1 MEDKMNKKIMSIYGG
16 HNATVVFRDDAGTYR
31 IIELE
36 RLMKQRYYMLF
47 DKSEEEFISV
57 MKSVLSI
64 AKEHWGIENDFDVC
78 AYGKNGAT
86 HLHSI
91 RKVVNTKEIK
101 QFDHHLSHA
110 ACAYYQSPRPLS
122 PTVVLDVAFDRE
134 PVDLV
139 ISFDGGGNDG
149 VFNVY
154 TTNRREINPKPV
166 FTSDLNLGHAYML
179 TGYPIK
185 ELKGQ
190 KGGLPHDLALAGKM
204 MGLVAYGSVRQEWL
218 PAMLEFYRSTG
229 EWSLERLGNKIG
241 LPLGINTIKGQV
253 SYDFAAT
260 SQRAFEILA
269 EELVLKVNAFDPDF
283 ICLSGGCALNV
294 LFNERL
300 ARKHGWGNDFL
311 FIPPNSDDGGLA
323 LGQHFLV
330 DPPTKQVDVAYNGLP
345 ILDKGEFQQYLTNRK
360 HKKISY
366 QQLAAYI
373 RKGKIVGIIGG
384 DSEVGPR
391 ALGNR
396 SIICDPRIFGMK
408 DTLNSKVKFREWF
421 RPFAPVARDKDAD
434 EYFVL
439 NQKNLDNHRFMS
451 FAPMV
456 REEYRLQLTEV
467 THNDNTSRLQT
478 VPNDGDHI
486 FTHLLNAFERLD
498 EDKPSVL
505 LNTSFNIKGFP
516 ILSTYNDA
524 FKVLDETELDAV
536 YIDGYLFEKMST
548 Q

>member
-1 MEDKMNKKIMSIYGG
+1 MNKKTISIYGG
-16 HNATVVFRDDAGTYR
+16 HNATVVFRDNNGIYR

-47 DKSEEEFISV
+47 DKSEEVFISV
-57 MKSVLSI
+57 MNNVLSI

-86 HLHSI
+86 HLHCI
-91 RKVVNTKEIK
+91 KKVVNAREIK

-110 ACAYYQSPRPLS
+110 ACAYYQSPRPVS
-122 PTVVLDVAFDRE
+122 PLVMFDRK
-134 PVDLV
+134 PNDLV
-139 ISFDGGGNDG
+139 VSFDGGGNDG

-154 TTNRREINPKPV
+154 SADRKTIDPNPV

-204 MGLVAYGSVRQEWL
+204 MGLVAYGSVNSKWL
-218 PAMLEFYRSTG
+218 PAMLQFYCSTG
-229 EWSLERLGNKIG
+229 EWSLERLGNRIG
-241 LPLGINTIKGQV
+241 LPLGINTLTGQV

-260 SQRAFEILA
+260 SQKAFEILA
-269 EELVLKVNAFDPDF
+269 EDLIMKVKNTFNPDF

-294 LFNERL
+294 LFNELL
-300 ARKHGWGNDFL
+300 ARKHGWDNGFL
-311 FIPPNSDDGGLA
+311 FVPPNSDDGGLA

-330 DPPTKQVDVAYNGLP
+330 DSPEEQVNAAYNGLP
-345 ILDKGEFQQYLTNRK
+345 ILDTGNLQNYLNTRKNRK
-360 HKKISY
+360 VSY
-366 QQLAAYI
+366 TQLAKYL
-373 RKGKIVGIIGG
+373 RGGKIVGIING

-396 SIICDPRIFGMK
+396 SIVCDPRIPGMK
-408 DTLNSKVKFREWF
+408 DTLNDKVKFREWF
-421 RPFAPVARDKDAD
+421 RPFAPVARDCDAD
-434 EYFVL
+434 KYFNL
-439 NQKNLDNHRFMS
+439 NQKNLENHRFMS

-456 REEYRLQLTEV
+456 RDSYRFSLTEI

-486 FTHLLNAFERLD
+486 FTHILNAFERLD
-498 EDKPSVL
+498 ADKPAVL

-516 ILSTYNDA
+516 ILSTYEDA

-536 YIDGYLFEKMST
+536 YIDGYLFE
-548 Q
+548 